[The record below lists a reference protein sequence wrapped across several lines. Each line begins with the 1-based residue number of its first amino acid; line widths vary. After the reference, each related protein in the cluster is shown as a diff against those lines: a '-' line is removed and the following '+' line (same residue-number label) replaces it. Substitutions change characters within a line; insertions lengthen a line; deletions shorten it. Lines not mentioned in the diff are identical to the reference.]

1 MRPVPHLVVG
11 RNGARVRDGVEMEGA
26 DIIMDLARGTR
37 VLVVER
43 GISSV
48 PVHAARC
55 RILTA
60 DGSTGWVSERCI
72 SPIEPSPPDLTQS
85 SIRMLTATAVVRA
98 ADADSEDGP
107 AATPAARVVARRTRA
122 PLFVPQRRPP
132 HSGDRCLPMRRMDRP
147 RLQRAHAVAHRDA
160 ARSALH
166 AVTTSAAF
174 RAAVPHDAEEGPATT
189 PAGSRSRASDAARS
203 ALRAA
208 TTSAAFRGPAAIWPE
223 DGPAATPPGA
233 PAPFAQVYHQCTAGY
248 ASNGSRA
255 SVPTAGSRRPRRN
268 PSLMGRRS
276 PLSPPPRHLVIM
288 IEW

>member
-1 MRPVPHLVVG
+1 
-11 RNGARVRDGVEMEGA
+11 
-26 DIIMDLARGTR
+26 MDLARGTR

-85 SIRMLTATAVVRA
+85 STRILTATAVVRA
-98 ADADSEDGP
+98 ADADAEDGP
-107 AATPAARVVARRTRA
+107 AATPAGSRSRASDAARSALRA
-122 PLFVPQRRPP
+122 ATTSAAFRGSVSADAEDGPAAALAGSR
-132 HSGDRCLPMRRMDRP
+132 S
-147 RLQRAHAVAHRDA
+147 RASDA

-233 PAPFAQVYHQCTAGY
+233 PAL
-248 ASNGSRA
+248 
-255 SVPTAGSRRPRRN
+255 PR
-268 PSLMGRRS
+268 PSL
-276 PLSPPPRHLVIM
+276 PPVHCRICLQRLPCSCPDGGVPATSAESLPDGPP
-288 IEW
+288 

>member
-1 MRPVPHLVVG
+1 MMGPQPAMRPVPHLVVG
-11 RNGARVRDGVEMEGA
+11 RNGARVRDGVEMEGT

-72 SPIEPSPPDLTQS
+72 SPIEEPSQPDVTES
-85 SIRMLTATAVVRA
+85 STRILTATAVVRA
-98 ADADSEDGP
+98 ADADAEDGP
-107 AATPAARVVARRTRA
+107 AATPAGTHSRA
-122 PLFVPQRRPP
+122 
-132 HSGDRCLPMRRMDRP
+132 ST
-147 RLQRAHAVAHRDA
+147 A

-174 RAAVPHDAEEGPATT
+174 RAAVPHDAEEGPAAAPAGTHSRASTAARSALHAVTTSAAFRAAVPAEEEGPATT
-189 PAGSRSRASDAARS
+189 PAGSRSRATDAARS

-233 PAPFAQVYHQCTAGY
+233 PAQT
-248 ASNGSRA
+248 R
-255 SVPTAGSRRPRRN
+255 
-268 PSLMGRRS
+268 PSLP
-276 PLSPPPRHLVIM
+276 PLHCRICLQRLPCECPDGGVPATPSESVDPDGPP
-288 IEW
+288 

>member
-1 MRPVPHLVVG
+1 
-11 RNGARVRDGVEMEGA
+11 MEGT

-85 SIRMLTATAVVRA
+85 STRILTATAVVRA
-98 ADADSEDGP
+98 ADADAEDGP
-107 AATPAARVVARRTRA
+107 VATPAGSRSRASDAARSALRA
-122 PLFVPQRRPP
+122 ATTSAAFRGSVSADEDGPLAAPAGT
-132 HSGDRCLPMRRMDRP
+132 HS
-147 RLQRAHAVAHRDA
+147 RASTA

-174 RAAVPHDAEEGPATT
+174 RAAVPAEEEGPATT

-233 PAPFAQVYHQCTAGY
+233 PVL
-248 ASNGSRA
+248 
-255 SVPTAGSRRPRRN
+255 PR
-268 PSLMGRRS
+268 PSL
-276 PLSPPPRHLVIM
+276 PPVHCRICLQRLPCECPDGGVPATPS
-288 IEW
+288 ESFDPDGPP

>member
-1 MRPVPHLVVG
+1 M
-11 RNGARVRDGVEMEGA
+11 N
-26 DIIMDLARGTR
+26 LARGTR

-43 GISSV
+43 GISSF

-72 SPIEPSPPDLTQS
+72 SPIEEPSTRILA
-85 SIRMLTATAVVRA
+85 ATAVVRA
-98 ADADSEDGP
+98 ADAADGP
-107 AATPAARVVARRTRA
+107 AATPAGTHSRASTAARSA
-122 PLFVPQRRPP
+122 L
-132 HSGDRCLPMRRMDRP
+132 
-147 RLQRAHAVAHRDA
+147 HAVTTSAAFRAAVPTDAEEGPAAAPAGTRSRASGA

-233 PAPFAQVYHQCTAGY
+233 PAL
-248 ASNGSRA
+248 
-255 SVPTAGSRRPRRN
+255 PR
-268 PSLMGRRS
+268 PSL
-276 PLSPPPRHLVIM
+276 PPVHCRICLQRLPCECPDGGVPATPS
-288 IEW
+288 ESFDPDGPP